1 MAATMTSSM
10 FRGVFTALITPFK
23 DDGSLDLEQLRFL
36 IEFMAANGISGI
48 VPCGTTGES
57 ATLTHHEHRDVI
69 KASVD
74 AAPSKLAVIA
84 GTGSNNTEEAVEL
97 TRFAKDVG
105 ADASLQ
111 ITPYYNKPNRRGILK
126 HFNAI
131 AEASDLP
138 IILYNIQ
145 SRTGLNLTPDLILE
159 LSKDERI
166 IGIKEASGNI
176 SQVSKIIELT
186 RDDGFL
192 IFAGDDSSTIPIIAL
207 GGVGVVSVAA
217 NIIPQRMASLTAEAL
232 SGNFDRARDL
242 HYELA
247 PLFDALFLETNPIPV
262 KKAAE
267 LMKLSNGTIRLP
279 LAELDKEN
287 EARLREVLTEMDLI

>member
-1 MAATMTSSM
+1 M

>member
-1 MAATMTSSM
+1 M
-10 FRGVFTALITPFK
+10 FRGAFTALITPFK
-23 DDGSLDLEQLRFL
+23 HDGSLDLGRLESL
-36 IEFMAANGISGI
+36 IEFMAENGVSGI

-57 ATLTHHEHRDVI
+57 ATLTHQEHKDVI
-69 KASVD
+69 TTSVD

-84 GTGSNNTEEAVEL
+84 GTGSNNTEEAIEL
-97 TRFAKDVG
+97 TKFAKDVG

-111 ITPYYNKPNRRGILK
+111 ITPYYNKPNRSGILK
-126 HFNAI
+126 HFKVI

-145 SRTGLNLTPDLILE
+145 SRTGLNLPPDLILE

-166 IGIKEASGNI
+166 IGVKEASGNI

-186 RDDGFL
+186 RDDDFL
-192 IFAGDDSSTIPIIAL
+192 IFAGDDSSTIPITAL
-207 GGVGVVSVAA
+207 GGAGVVSVAA
-217 NIIPQRMASLTAEAL
+217 NIIPDRMSSLTEEAL

-242 HYELA
+242 HYGLA

-267 LMKLSNGTIRLP
+267 LMGLSNGTIRLP
-279 LAELDKEN
+279 LAELGKEN
-287 EARLREVLTEMDLI
+287 ESRLREVLTRIGLI

>member
-1 MAATMTSSM
+1 M

-287 EARLREVLTEMDLI
+287 EARLREVLREMDLI

>member
-1 MAATMTSSM
+1 M

-131 AEASDLP
+131 AGASDLP

-287 EARLREVLTEMDLI
+287 EARLREVLREMDLI

>member
-1 MAATMTSSM
+1 MTSSM

>member
-1 MAATMTSSM
+1 M

-23 DDGSLDLEQLRFL
+23 HDGSLDLERLRFL
-36 IEFMAANGISGI
+36 IEFMAANGVSGI

-57 ATLTHHEHRDVI
+57 ATLTHHEHSDVI
-69 KASVD
+69 KASLD

>member
-1 MAATMTSSM
+1 
-10 FRGVFTALITPFK
+10 L
-23 DDGSLDLEQLRFL
+23 SLQDL
-36 IEFMAANGISGI
+36 
-48 VPCGTTGES
+48 
-57 ATLTHHEHRDVI
+57 
-69 KASVD
+69 
-74 AAPSKLAVIA
+74 
-84 GTGSNNTEEAVEL
+84 
-97 TRFAKDVG
+97 RFAKDVG

-131 AEASDLP
+131 AGASDLP

-145 SRTGLNLTPDLILE
+145 SRTGLNLTPILE

-267 LMKLSNGTIRLP
+267 LMKLSNGTIRANGRMGRLIIDRI
-279 LAELDKEN
+279 ATEEGM
-287 EARLREVLTEMDLI
+287 EAVASFDIRGEGVVHPEKMQSGVNLVIGTTGFSEDDLLKLRSEIEDRVAVDRCEPSLEAHKGCGSST